1 MSCREDVPGC
11 IILALVIICA
21 VMVGICS
28 SHPFLHPSA
37 PPVTPRLWRE
47 RYLTE
52 ESSTAGL
59 DSLDLGSVEAST
71 VEAGRELREVEGN
84 ALGSVDG
91 AKRGSAGA
99 AEARLLKGTVLLG
112 VVAVGAEG
120 LVGSGSLTV
129 TVASPRLGKLLDSG
143 GRMGLGGVVEVG
155 RNGSGSK
162 ELDEGSS
169 LSVDSSL
176 SEGSSD
182 REHGD
187 GCSRLRLLVGLFG
200 R

>member
-1 MSCREDVPGC
+1 MPCREYVPGC
-11 IILALVIICA
+11 MVLALVIICA

-120 LVGSGSLTV
+120 LVGRGRVTV

-143 GRMGLGGVVEVG
+143 GRVGLGGVIEVG
-155 RNGSGSK
+155 CGVR
-162 ELDEGSS
+162 
-169 LSVDSSL
+169 
-176 SEGSSD
+176 
-182 REHGD
+182 R
-187 GCSRLRLLVGLFG
+187 
-200 R
+200 

>member
-1 MSCREDVPGC
+1 M
-11 IILALVIICA
+11 
-21 VMVGICS
+21 
-28 SHPFLHPSA
+28 
-37 PPVTPRLWRE
+37 
-47 RYLTE
+47 
-52 ESSTAGL
+52 
-59 DSLDLGSVEAST
+59 
-71 VEAGRELREVEGN
+71 EAGRELREVEGD

-120 LVGSGSLTV
+120 LVGRGRVAV

-143 GRMGLGGVVEVG
+143 GRVGLGGVIEVG
-155 RNGSGSK
+155 RDGSGSE

-176 SEGSSD
+176 SEGSSN
-182 REHGD
+182 REHV
-187 GCSRLRLLVGLFG
+187 VG
-200 R
+200 